1 VVKATPRLLYLRE
14 REPVHIVQDTGWD
27 PGPVWTNAE
36 KSRFTGKSKQVGT
49 INFDG
54 A

>member
-1 VVKATPRLLYLRE
+1 MVKATPWLLYPRE

-27 PGPVWTNAE
+27 PRAVWTNAE
-36 KSRFTGKSKQVGT
+36 KSHFPRKSKQVAT